1 MLLKNLYKKYLLIIF
16 SLFSIFFSYQSNAST
31 VFLSLDQITEFEQI
45 HLSNTDGFSYAT
57 HQNENGVVFLTYF
70 VLQSGQASADV
81 GKENALYDW
90 SDFDTY
96 NQSIYNYDENAWTFS
111 ISVADID
118 GNVVNSDP
126 VSILPDENNIFTLD
140 LLSLTSRD
148 IIDEVW
154 VTVSGDIPLPGN
166 DAVSEWELSF
176 GLGSAG
182 AEVPLPPTL
191 ILYLLGMSSILI
203 ASRCKNT

>member
-1 MLLKNLYKKYLLIIF
+1 MFYNYLFKKYSVIVLALM
-16 SLFSIFFSYQSNAST
+16 SVFFTQQNSAST

-45 HLSNTDGFSYAT
+45 NLSNTDGFSFAT

-70 VLQSGQASADV
+70 VLQSGQATADV

-90 SDFDTY
+90 SQFDTY

-111 ISVADID
+111 VSVADID
-118 GNVVNSDP
+118 GNIVSSDP
-126 VSILPDENNIFTLD
+126 VSILPEENNIFSLD
-140 LLSLTSRD
+140 LLSLSSRD
-148 IIDEVW
+148 TISEVW

-176 GLGSAG
+176 GLGSA
-182 AEVPLPPTL
+182 AEVPLPPAFL
-191 ILYLLGMSSILI
+191 LYSLSIMPIVL
-203 ASRCKNT
+203 SRYIRKD

>member
-1 MLLKNLYKKYLLIIF
+1 MFYNYLFKKYSVIVLTLM
-16 SLFSIFFSYQSNAST
+16 SVFFTQQNSAST

-45 HLSNTDGFSYAT
+45 NLSNTDGFSFAT

-70 VLQSGQASADV
+70 VLQSGQATADV

-90 SDFDTY
+90 SQFDTY

-111 ISVADID
+111 VSVADID
-118 GNVVNSDP
+118 GNIVSSDP
-126 VSILPDENNIFTLD
+126 VSIPPEENNIFSLD
-140 LLSLTSRD
+140 LLSLSSRE

-176 GLGSAG
+176 GLGSA
-182 AEVPLPPTL
+182 AEVPLPPAFL
-191 ILYLLGMSSILI
+191 LYSLSIMPIVL
-203 ASRCKNT
+203 SRYIRRD

>member
-1 MLLKNLYKKYLLIIF
+1 MLILM
-16 SLFSIFFSYQSNAST
+16 SIFLIHKSNAST
-31 VFLSLDQITEFEQI
+31 VILSLDQITEFEQI
-45 HLSNTDGFSYAT
+45 HLSNTNGFSYAT
-57 HQNENGVVFLTYF
+57 DRDENGVIFLTYF

-90 SDFDTY
+90 SDFDSY

-111 ISVADID
+111 ISVADIE
-118 GNVVNSDP
+118 GNIVNSDP
-126 VSILPDENNIFTLD
+126 VSISPEENNIFTLD

-148 IIDEVW
+148 VIDEVW

-176 GLGSAG
+176 GLGSA
-182 AEVPLPPTL
+182 AEVPLPPAF
-191 ILYLLGMSSILI
+191 ILYLLGISSMFI
-203 ASRCKNT
+203 ANRFKVK

>member
-1 MLLKNLYKKYLLIIF
+1 MFYNYLFKKYLVIVLALM
-16 SLFSIFFSYQSNAST
+16 SVFFTQQNSAST

-45 HLSNTDGFSYAT
+45 NLSNTDGFSFAT

-70 VLQSGQASADV
+70 VLQSGQATADV
-81 GKENALYDW
+81 GTEDAHYDW
-90 SDFDTY
+90 SQFDTY

-111 ISVADID
+111 VSVADID
-118 GNVVNSDP
+118 GNIVSSDP
-126 VSILPDENNIFTLD
+126 VSIPPEENNIFSLD
-140 LLSLTSRD
+140 LLSLSSRE

-176 GLGSAG
+176 GLGSA
-182 AEVPLPPTL
+182 AEVPLPPAFL
-191 ILYLLGMSSILI
+191 LYSLSIMPIVL
-203 ASRCKNT
+203 SRYIRKD

>member
-1 MLLKNLYKKYLLIIF
+1 MFYNYLFKKYSVIVLTLM
-16 SLFSIFFSYQSNAST
+16 SVFFTQQNSAST

-45 HLSNTDGFSYAT
+45 NLSNTDGFSFAT

-70 VLQSGQASADV
+70 VLQSGQATADV
-81 GKENALYDW
+81 GTEDAHYDW
-90 SDFDTY
+90 SQFDTY

-111 ISVADID
+111 VSVADID
-118 GNVVNSDP
+118 GNIVSSDP
-126 VSILPDENNIFTLD
+126 VSIPPEENNIFSLD
-140 LLSLTSRD
+140 LLSLSSRE

-176 GLGSAG
+176 GLGSA
-182 AEVPLPPTL
+182 AEVPLPPAFL
-191 ILYLLGMSSILI
+191 LYSLSIMPIVL
-203 ASRCKNT
+203 SRYIRND

>member
-1 MLLKNLYKKYLLIIF
+1 MFYNYLFKKYLVIVLALM
-16 SLFSIFFSYQSNAST
+16 SVFFTQQNSAST

-45 HLSNTDGFSYAT
+45 NLSNTDGFSFAT

-70 VLQSGQASADV
+70 VLQSGQATADV

-90 SDFDTY
+90 SQFDTY

-111 ISVADID
+111 VSVADID
-118 GNVVNSDP
+118 GNIVSSDP
-126 VSILPDENNIFTLD
+126 VSIPPEENNIFSLD
-140 LLSLTSRD
+140 LLSLSSRE

-176 GLGSAG
+176 GLGSA
-182 AEVPLPPTL
+182 AEVPLPPAFL
-191 ILYLLGMSSILI
+191 LYSLSIMPIVL
-203 ASRCKNT
+203 SRYIRKD

>member
-1 MLLKNLYKKYLLIIF
+1 MLFKNLYKKYLLIMF
-16 SLFSIFFSYQSNAST
+16 SLFSIFFAHQSNAST
-31 VFLSLDQITEFEQI
+31 VILSIDQITEFEQI

-57 HQNENGVVFLTYF
+57 HQDENGVVFLTYF

-96 NQSIYNYDENAWTFS
+96 NQSIYNYDENAWIFS

-126 VSILPDENNIFTLD
+126 VSILPEENNIFSLD
-140 LLSLTSRD
+140 LLSLSSRD

-176 GLGSAG
+176 GLGSA
-182 AEVPLPPTL
+182 AEVPLPPAFL
-191 ILYLLGMSSILI
+191 LYSLSIMPIVL
-203 ASRCKNT
+203 SRYIRKD

>member
-1 MLLKNLYKKYLLIIF
+1 MFYNYLFKKYSVIVLALM
-16 SLFSIFFSYQSNAST
+16 SVFFTQQSSAST

-45 HLSNTDGFSYAT
+45 NLSNTDGFSFVT

-70 VLQSGQASADV
+70 VLQSGQATADV

-90 SDFDTY
+90 SQFDTY

-111 ISVADID
+111 VSVADID
-118 GNVVNSDP
+118 GNIVSSDP
-126 VSILPDENNIFTLD
+126 VSIPPEENNIFSLD
-140 LLSLTSRD
+140 LLSLSSRE

-176 GLGSAG
+176 GLGSA
-182 AEVPLPPTL
+182 AEVPLPPAFL
-191 ILYLLGMSSILI
+191 LYSLSIMPIVL
-203 ASRCKNT
+203 SRYIRND

>member
-1 MLLKNLYKKYLLIIF
+1 MFYNYLFKKYSVIVLALM
-16 SLFSIFFSYQSNAST
+16 SVFFTQQNSAST

-45 HLSNTDGFSYAT
+45 NLSNTDGFSFAT

-70 VLQSGQASADV
+70 VLQSGQATADV
-81 GKENALYDW
+81 GTEDAHYDW
-90 SDFDTY
+90 SQFDTY

-111 ISVADID
+111 VSVADSD
-118 GNVVNSDP
+118 GNIVSSDP
-126 VSILPDENNIFTLD
+126 VSIPPEENNIFSLD
-140 LLSLTSRD
+140 LLSLSSRE

-176 GLGSAG
+176 GLGSA
-182 AEVPLPPTL
+182 AEVPLPPAFL
-191 ILYLLGMSSILI
+191 LYSLSIMPIVL
-203 ASRCKNT
+203 SRYIRKD